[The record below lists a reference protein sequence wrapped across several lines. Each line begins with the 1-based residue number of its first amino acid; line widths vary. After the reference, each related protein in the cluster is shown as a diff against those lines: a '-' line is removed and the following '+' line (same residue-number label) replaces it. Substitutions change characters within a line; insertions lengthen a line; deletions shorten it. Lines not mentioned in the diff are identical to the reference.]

1 MTRTSGLYTVLT
13 GTSAPL
19 EQHEHLARAVSRL
32 TRLAVFRDR
41 GTGPAGH
48 VTSTSAARAAA
59 RMRDLL
65 HDEYARPLTADDLA

>member
-1 MTRTSGLYTVLT
+1 
-13 GTSAPL
+13 
-19 EQHEHLARAVSRL
+19 
-32 TRLAVFRDR
+32 VFRDR